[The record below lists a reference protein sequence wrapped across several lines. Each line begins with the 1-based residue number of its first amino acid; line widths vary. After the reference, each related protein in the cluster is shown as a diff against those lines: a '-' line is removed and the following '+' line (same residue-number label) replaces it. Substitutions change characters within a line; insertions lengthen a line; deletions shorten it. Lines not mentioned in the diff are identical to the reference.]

1 MSRKKT
7 IWIPAIIAI
16 IAAAVFAAYSFF
28 HAAVHHGTGFGQ
40 AAEGQPGLDRP
51 PREEDGGL
59 GGTMT
64 TLGTIAVFLGAGSFC
79 WLWFKKKRRSPSYLV
94 TQASRWLNRFH
105 TWTGWAALV
114 LIAVHGAYFLI
125 VKNQDDKIYTG
136 IAACALLLALAGYGM
151 FIKKVRNVWMRTIHR
166 TLGLLWLPA
175 IVLHA
180 GGSAIVAIVLI
191 LAVGALAA
199 WLDRQAKRAAAMAQ
213 RNSA

>member
-7 IWIPAIIAI
+7 IWIPALIAI
-16 IAAAVFAAYSFF
+16 IAAALFAAYHFF
-28 HAAVHHGTGFGQ
+28 HMPVHNDTGYGRGAGMQ
-40 AAEGQPGLDRP
+40 NGLDHP
-51 PREEDGGL
+51 PRKEDGGL

-94 TQASRWLNRFH
+94 RQASRWLNRFH
-105 TWTGWAALV
+105 TWTGWAALA
-114 LIAVHGAYFLI
+114 LIAVHGLYFLI

-136 IAACALLLALAGYGM
+136 IAAFVLLLALAGYGM
-151 FIKKVRNVWMRTIHR
+151 FIKKVRNAWMRTIHR

-180 GGSAIVAIVLI
+180 GGSAILAIVLI

-199 WLDRQAKRAAAMAQ
+199 LLDRQAKRAAAGDA
-213 RNSA
+213 S

>member
-7 IWIPAIIAI
+7 IWIPASIAI
-16 IAAAVFAAYSFF
+16 VAAVLFAVYSFI
-28 HAAVHHGTGFGQ
+28 HAPVHHSTGFGQ
-40 AAEGQPGLDRP
+40 EVGRHTGSDRP
-51 PREEDGGL
+51 LRKEDGGL

-64 TLGTIAVFLGAGSFC
+64 TLGTIAVFLGASSFC

-94 TQASRWLNRFH
+94 RQSSRWLNRFH

-114 LIAVHGAYFLI
+114 LIAVHGSYFLI

-136 IAACALLLALAGYGM
+136 IAAFALLLALAGYGM
-151 FIKKVRNVWMRTIHR
+151 LIKKVRNVWMRTIHR
-166 TLGLLWLPA
+166 TIGLLWLPA

-191 LAVGALAA
+191 LAVGALAE
-199 WLDRQAKRAAAMAQ
+199 WMDRQAKRAATTDA
-213 RNSA
+213 S